1 MARSLEQG
9 GALRPLVWAGLAL
22 GAGMTVKPQAG
33 LYWLG
38 CAAAAA
44 WGAWRERRSVV
55 AGAGAVLG
63 AGLLVPALV
72 FGWLG
77 WRGGLG
83 AFMAILTGYLLPLY
97 SHVGR
102 VSALQALGTH
112 RHGWLVL
119 VFLGVLGLLALL
131 GPAPEG
137 SGARRALAL
146 LGVAYGWL
154 HFSLQGKGWEYHLY
168 PLAFFLCALA
178 PFALAS
184 TGCASGRGRWL
195 ARRRVAA
202 LIVLAALVV
211 TLGAKGVEALDAPWV
226 AEKARRVA
234 AVSRDLAPLLRAGD
248 TAQVMDVTEG
258 GVHVLLRLG
267 VRQPTRFIYDF
278 HFFHD
283 QADPRIKALQTEF
296 VAGLDSARPAAIVV
310 MRDTWNRPGYER
322 LREVP
327 GLMPLLDRAY
337 TLAAEGDAYRIYA
350 KRAGS

>member
-83 AFMAILTGYLLPLY
+83 AFIAILTGYLLPLY

-112 RHGWLVL
+112 RHG
-119 VFLGVLGLLALL
+119 
-131 GPAPEG
+131 
-137 SGARRALAL
+137 
-146 LGVAYGWL
+146 
-154 HFSLQGKGWEYHLY
+154 
-168 PLAFFLCALA
+168 
-178 PFALAS
+178 
-184 TGCASGRGRWL
+184 
-195 ARRRVAA
+195 
-202 LIVLAALVV
+202 
-211 TLGAKGVEALDAPWV
+211 
-226 AEKARRVA
+226 
-234 AVSRDLAPLLRAGD
+234 
-248 TAQVMDVTEG
+248 
-258 GVHVLLRLG
+258 
-267 VRQPTRFIYDF
+267 
-278 HFFHD
+278 
-283 QADPRIKALQTEF
+283 
-296 VAGLDSARPAAIVV
+296 
-310 MRDTWNRPGYER
+310 
-322 LREVP
+322 
-327 GLMPLLDRAY
+327 
-337 TLAAEGDAYRIYA
+337 
-350 KRAGS
+350 

>member
-1 MARSLEQG
+1 MA
-9 GALRPLVWAGLAL
+9 A
-22 GAGMTVKPQAG
+22 
-33 LYWLG
+33 
-38 CAAAAA
+38 
-44 WGAWRERRSVV
+44 
-55 AGAGAVLG
+55 AGAVLG

-83 AFMAILTGYLLPLY
+83 AFIAILTGYLLPLY

-102 VSALQALGTH
+102 VSAVQALGTH

-119 VFLGVLGLLALL
+119 VLLGVLGLLALL
-131 GPAPEG
+131 GPAPGG

-146 LGVAYGWL
+146 LGAGYGWL

-168 PLAFFLCALA
+168 PLAFFLCALV

-184 TGCASGRGRWL
+184 TGFASERAPWP

-202 LIVLAALVV
+202 LVVLAALVV

-234 AVSRDLAPLLRAGD
+234 ALSRDLTPLLAAGD
-248 TAQVMDVTEG
+248 TVQVMDVTEG
-258 GVHVLLRLG
+258 GIHALLRLG

-283 QADPRIKALQTEF
+283 AGDARIQALRAEF
-296 VAGLDSARPAAIVV
+296 VTALESRPPAAVVV
-310 MRDTWNRPGYER
+310 MRDAWNEPGYER

-337 TLAAEGDAYRIYA
+337 TLAVEGDAYRIYA

>member
-1 MARSLEQG
+1 M
-9 GALRPLVWAGLAL
+9 
-22 GAGMTVKPQAG
+22 
-33 LYWLG
+33 
-38 CAAAAA
+38 
-44 WGAWRERRSVV
+44 
-55 AGAGAVLG
+55 LG

-72 FGWLG
+72 FGWLQ

-83 AFMAILTGYLLPLY
+83 PFVAILIGYVVPLY

-102 VSALQALGTH
+102 VGVWQALGWY
-112 RHGWLVL
+112 RYGWTLWPL
-119 VFLGVLGLLALL
+119 LAALGLLALL

-137 SGARRALAL
+137 SGARRGLAL
-146 LGVAYGWL
+146 LGVVYGWL

-168 PLAFFLCALA
+168 PLAFFLCALV

-184 TGCASGRGRWL
+184 TGFASERAPWP

-202 LIVLAALVV
+202 LVVLAALVV

-226 AEKARRVA
+226 ADKARRVA
-234 AVSRDLAPLLRAGD
+234 ALSRDLAPLLAAGD

-258 GVHVLLRLG
+258 GVHALLRLG
-267 VRQPTRFIYDF
+267 VHQPTRFIYDF

-283 QADPRIKALQTEF
+283 AGDARIQALRAEF
-296 VAGLDSARPAAIVV
+296 VTALESRPPAAIVV
-310 MRDTWNRPGYER
+310 MRDAWNEPGYER

-337 TLAAEGDAYRIYA
+337 TLAVEGDAYRIYA